1 MFQLPREL
9 QRLCFSIV
17 ALPKCHHSKIR
28 ASIVTLAMLILVGAV
43 KTKEHPGTKKHLVE
57 LSSTFLI
64 LENETR
70 KCTIK
75 AICSTSR

>member
-9 QRLCFSIV
+9 QHLCFSIV

-57 LSSTFLI
+57 LSGTFLI

-70 KCTIK
+70 KMYN
-75 AICSTSR
+75 